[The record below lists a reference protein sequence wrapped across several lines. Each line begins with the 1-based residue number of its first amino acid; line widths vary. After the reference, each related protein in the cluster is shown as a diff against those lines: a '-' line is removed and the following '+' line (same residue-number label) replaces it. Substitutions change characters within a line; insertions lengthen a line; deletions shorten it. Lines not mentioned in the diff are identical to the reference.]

1 MRLATLCLLV
11 ACSSASNPTA
21 DAKPSEA
28 ASKAAPATRAAVK
41 LDELSLT
48 RLDGAPVGAAD
59 LSDKVLLFVNVA
71 SKCGFT
77 RQYEGLQALYAELGP
92 RGFEIVGVPSNQFGG
107 QEPGSAEE
115 IASFCKMNYGVTFTM
130 LEKQEVKGSGR
141 SDLYDFLVTSEAGA
155 GKEVGWNFEKFLVG
169 RDGQVI
175 ARYGSR
181 TTPADGDLRK
191 AIESALGP
199 AS

>member
-1 MRLATLCLLV
+1 
-11 ACSSASNPTA
+11 
-21 DAKPSEA
+21 
-28 ASKAAPATRAAVK
+28 
-41 LDELSLT
+41 
-48 RLDGAPVGAAD
+48 
-59 LSDKVLLFVNVA
+59 
-71 SKCGFT
+71 
-77 RQYEGLQALYAELGP
+77 
-92 RGFEIVGVPSNQFGG
+92 
-107 QEPGSAEE
+107 
-115 IASFCKMNYGVTFTM
+115 M